1 MSSEI
6 RVRFAPSPTGYL
18 HIGGARTALFNWLF
32 VRHHGGKLV
41 LRIED
46 TDLKRNTEEAAA
58 AIYQGLEWLGL
69 NWDEGPHVGGDLGP
83 YFQSQRAE
91 IYERYLKKLQDSG
104 HIFEDQGA
112 LRFRSPREHVV
123 VNDLVC
129 GKIDFDLTNPGTHPD
144 MTIRRPDG
152 SWIFHFVNVIDDIEM
167 KISHV
172 IRGEDHLSNAPKHI
186 ELYRALGATPP
197 HFAHIPLILN
207 RDGSK
212 MSKRDEGARV
222 ATYIEQ
228 GYAPEAVRNYLC
240 LLGWSPKDNRE
251 KIDIDE
257 VVKLFE
263 LEKINRRNAA
273 FDLDKCFWL
282 NGQYVAQ
289 MSLDRFIEL
298 ARPFLER
305 AKIDIS
311 NDKYLPEV
319 LAIVKEKI
327 KLFKDV
333 PEWTSY
339 FFTENYEFD
348 SEAVQKVFDKSE
360 AVSRLKALHEE
371 FAKVDKW
378 DFQTLESALK
388 SLAQKLGCKTGDLVH
403 PARVAVSGRSVG
415 PSLYHMLEVMGKER
429 VLKHFDRMNAQLG
442 AVNVIQVESGKLHGF
457 KPDGR
462 GFARAILE
470 VFSVDLRDLRV
481 MILGAGG
488 AARAIALQC
497 AKENS
502 ERLVIAN
509 RSFEKA
515 RKLADQLRDFF
526 AGPKVLGPVARLQA
540 IPLEEAAIRFQI
552 GNVDLMV
559 NTTSN
564 GLKRGDPTT
573 NPTRMF

>member
-1 MSSEI
+1 MNPEI

-32 VRHHGGKLV
+32 ARHHGGKLV

-46 TDLKRNTEEAAA
+46 TDRTRNTEEAAA
-58 AIYQGLEWLGL
+58 AIYEGLQWLGL
-69 NWDEGPHVGGDLGP
+69 DWDEGPHVGGDLGP
-83 YFQSQRAE
+83 YLQSQRTD
-91 IYERYLKKLQDSG
+91 IYERYLKQLQDSG
-104 HIFEDQGA
+104 HIFEDAGA

-123 VNDLVC
+123 VSDLVC

-172 IRGEDHLSNAPKHI
+172 IRGEDHLSNTPKHI
-186 ELYRALGATPP
+186 ELYRALGATTP

-222 ATYIEQ
+222 ATYMEQ

-282 NGQYVAQ
+282 NGQYIAQ
-289 MSLDRFIEL
+289 MPIDRFVEL
-298 ARPFLER
+298 TRQFLEKAGIDAPDKDYLR
-305 AKIDIS
+305 AA
-311 NDKYLPEV
+311 
-319 LAIVKEKI
+319 LAIVKEKV
-327 KLFKDV
+327 KLLSDV
-333 PEWTSY
+333 PEWTRY
-339 FFTENYEFD
+339 FFTEQYEFD
-348 SEAVQKVFDKSE
+348 PAAVEKVFGKPE
-360 AVSRLKALHEE
+360 ATERLLALHDE
-371 FAKVDKW
+371 FAKIENW
-378 DFQTLESALK
+378 NLETLESTLK
-388 SLAQKLGCKTGDLVH
+388 NLAQKLGCKTGDLVH

-429 VLKHFDRMNAQLG
+429 VLARFDRMISRLG
-442 AVNVIQVESGKLHGF
+442 AK
-457 KPDGR
+457 
-462 GFARAILE
+462 
-470 VFSVDLRDLRV
+470 
-481 MILGAGG
+481 
-488 AARAIALQC
+488 
-497 AKENS
+497 
-502 ERLVIAN
+502 
-509 RSFEKA
+509 
-515 RKLADQLRDFF
+515 
-526 AGPKVLGPVARLQA
+526 
-540 IPLEEAAIRFQI
+540 
-552 GNVDLMV
+552 
-559 NTTSN
+559 
-564 GLKRGDPTT
+564 
-573 NPTRMF
+573 

>member
-1 MSSEI
+1 
-6 RVRFAPSPTGYL
+6 
-18 HIGGARTALFNWLF
+18 
-32 VRHHGGKLV
+32 
-41 LRIED
+41 
-46 TDLKRNTEEAAA
+46 
-58 AIYQGLEWLGL
+58 
-69 NWDEGPHVGGDLGP
+69 
-83 YFQSQRAE
+83 
-91 IYERYLKKLQDSG
+91 
-104 HIFEDQGA
+104 
-112 LRFRSPREHVV
+112 
-123 VNDLVC
+123 
-129 GKIDFDLTNPGTHPD
+129 

-172 IRGEDHLSNAPKHI
+172 IRGEDHLSNTPKHI
-186 ELYRALGATPP
+186 EIFRALGVEPP
-197 HFAHIPLILN
+197 NYAHIPLILN

-212 MSKRDEGARV
+212 MSKRDEGAAV

-298 ARPFLER
+298 ARPFLEK

-311 NDKYLPEV
+311 NDKYLREV

-378 DFQTLESALK
+378 DFQALESALK

-429 VLKHFDRMNAQLG
+429 VLKRFDRMMT
-442 AVNVIQVESGKLHGF
+442 KL
-457 KPDGR
+457 
-462 GFARAILE
+462 
-470 VFSVDLRDLRV
+470 S
-481 MILGAGG
+481 
-488 AARAIALQC
+488 
-497 AKENS
+497 AK
-502 ERLVIAN
+502 
-509 RSFEKA
+509 
-515 RKLADQLRDFF
+515 
-526 AGPKVLGPVARLQA
+526 
-540 IPLEEAAIRFQI
+540 
-552 GNVDLMV
+552 
-559 NTTSN
+559 
-564 GLKRGDPTT
+564 
-573 NPTRMF
+573 

>member
-1 MSSEI
+1 MSSEV

-58 AIYQGLEWLGL
+58 AIYEGLEWLGL
-69 NWDEGPHVGGDLGP
+69 NWDEGPHIGGNLGP
-83 YFQSQRAE
+83 YFQSQRTE
-91 IYERYLKKLQDSG
+91 IYERYLKKLQDGG

-129 GKIDFDLTNPGTHPD
+129 GKIDFDLTNPATHPD

-152 SWIFHFVNVIDDIEM
+152 SWIFHFVNVIDDLEM

-172 IRGEDHLSNAPKHI
+172 IRGEDHLSNTPKHI
-186 ELYRALGATPP
+186 EIFRALGVSPP
-197 HFAHIPLILN
+197 NYAHIPLILN

-212 MSKRDEGARV
+212 MSKRDEGAAV

-251 KIDIDE
+251 KIDLDE

-282 NGQYVAQ
+282 NGQYIVQ

-298 ARPFLER
+298 ARPFLENADIDVSDTNYLR
-305 AKIDIS
+305 A
-311 NDKYLPEV
+311 V
-319 LAIVKEKI
+319 LSIVKEKI
-327 KLFKDV
+327 KLLSDV
-333 PEWTSY
+333 SEWTRY
-339 FFTENYEFD
+339 FFIEEYDFDPAAVEKVFGKPEAAERLIALGNDYGKIENWNL
-348 SEAVQKVFDKSE
+348 EAVEST
-360 AVSRLKALHEE
+360 LKN
-371 FAKVDKW
+371 
-378 DFQTLESALK
+378 
-388 SLAQKLGCKTGDLVH
+388 LAQKLGCKTGDLVH

-429 VLKHFDRMNAQLG
+429 VLKRFDGLISQMG
-442 AVNVIQVESGKLHGF
+442 AK
-457 KPDGR
+457 
-462 GFARAILE
+462 
-470 VFSVDLRDLRV
+470 
-481 MILGAGG
+481 
-488 AARAIALQC
+488 
-497 AKENS
+497 
-502 ERLVIAN
+502 
-509 RSFEKA
+509 
-515 RKLADQLRDFF
+515 
-526 AGPKVLGPVARLQA
+526 
-540 IPLEEAAIRFQI
+540 
-552 GNVDLMV
+552 
-559 NTTSN
+559 
-564 GLKRGDPTT
+564 
-573 NPTRMF
+573 